1 MTTTS
6 LDSKTTKTSMK
17 RACLL
22 LLYVSCCTNLRAV
35 GLLTTYTT
43 TYQSYNPATGNFDL
57 TESVLYQLPN
67 PNRFGPGPYPVF
79 IYAPGTYEPYNSPLA
94 MEFVSQM
101 TARGFLSASPAYD
114 NTESIQNCEVYTERA
129 QGIYDATRPTSAV
142 GVLCSLSHANCGK
155 GMVTSG
161 VSQGGFM
168 AVLARNY
175 APNVKAVYALSMSDY
190 AQNIGESFA
199 ACVDKS
205 VTAIPANRLTI
216 VNGVSDTIFGGQQ
229 PMENVSGYTC
239 PSGSVQCW
247 SPDGNGAGWYNVQN
261 WEVKDGLAG
270 HCYFMVT
277 NSEVNCAGFGDPGW
291 LPSATNNWS
300 LKTNLDWLA
309 TLGTQRVFSST
320 GY

>member
-1 MTTTS
+1 MTKIST
-6 LDSKTTKTSMK
+6 K
-17 RACLL
+17 RARLL
-22 LLYVSCCTNLRAV
+22 LVCVSCCTNLLAV
-35 GLLTTYTT
+35 GPASMITT

-57 TESVLYQLPN
+57 TESLIYQLPN
-67 PNRFGPGPYPVF
+67 PARFGPGPYPVF

-101 TARGFLSASPAYD
+101 ATRGFLSASPAYD
-114 NTESIQNCEVYTERA
+114 NTESVQDCKVYTERA

-142 GVLCSLSHANCGK
+142 GVLCLLSGANCSK
-155 GMVTSG
+155 GIVTSG
-161 VSQGGFM
+161 ISQGGFM

-190 AQNIGESFA
+190 AQNIGEGFA

-229 PMENVSGYTC
+229 PTENVSGYTC

-247 SPDGNGAGWYNVQN
+247 SPDGNGAGWYDVQN
-261 WEVKDGLAG
+261 WEVRDGLAD
-270 HCYFMVT
+270 HCYFMVA
-277 NSEVNCAGFGDPGW
+277 NPQVNCAGIGDPGW
-291 LPSATNNWS
+291 LPPSTNNWS

-309 TLGTQRVFSST
+309 TLGTQRVFSPT